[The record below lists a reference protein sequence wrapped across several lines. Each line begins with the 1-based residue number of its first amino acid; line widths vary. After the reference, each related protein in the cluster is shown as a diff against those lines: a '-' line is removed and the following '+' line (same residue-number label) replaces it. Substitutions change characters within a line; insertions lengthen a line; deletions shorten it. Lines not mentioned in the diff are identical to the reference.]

1 MAKTMCMLAWMGL
14 LFLSWPA
21 GRDARL
27 FGQEDAS
34 GAPCPAAKPK
44 LLVAGRAAPSE
55 KEYLA
60 LVAREKQNVARDMSA
75 QGMRTLERT
84 LVAAPRAAAGADL
97 GLIFLSINDVS
108 AAVYATAISAWRD
121 PVDALTANN
130 LGAALKVARAYDSA
144 FSVLLYANAR
154 RHDSP
159 VILTN
164 LGNVAFALGDGKAAG
179 EYYRQALAARAD
191 HPAALTGLGHLALCR
206 GDKAGA
212 ERYFRK
218 AMNQMYL
225 PAARAGIEKTRSAG
239 DSEPGNAKPGSAGA
253 QPGAAQ
259 NKPISHPS
267 GKGGGKGISLP
278 DPPVSSSAR
287 GMALR
292 VDDIARLAE
301 DGRKQLDDLGQQIAA
316 ISSAMA
322 GKAGAASSPSGSRIV
337 LRNPNDKEAFV
348 LDDTWRIF
356 DARIWERTDR
366 LLGRITDLMIRTQDR
381 QMAILQQE
389 SAELAACGSNE
400 ACYRAAELKACRA
413 NHALAREAHA
423 QFFPVWQELWQ
434 GTHTDL
440 SDYHAFTTPWLQDI
454 HDVQAN
460 RFYNITRQMVVLSQA
475 TSLYSLA
482 QSEAQLMAQLTEGE
496 CTAFEEKREAWVPRP
511 LKEWPDD
518 PTKCRSG
525 TMSMKLIIAT
535 LEGDCDKLS
544 IEFGAGAFVSGEYR
558 WGKTSAEDQVTLW
571 GGLGQTVGAGP
582 VSVSGKIGPYV
593 TVQLGGDGSQL
604 VDYGVKDEAGL
615 SVQLGPARLDAAA
628 EARLGAE
635 TGLNVDYSATP
646 KLGAEI

>member
-1 MAKTMCMLAWMGL
+1 MAKTLCIL
-14 LFLSWPA
+14 LFIALILLAWPA
-21 GRDARL
+21 GVAAQL
-27 FGQEDAS
+27 SGQEDAS
-34 GAPCPAAKPK
+34 GAPCPAEKPK
-44 LLVAGRAAPSE
+44 LIVAGRAAPSE

-60 LVAREKQNVARDMSA
+60 LVAREKQKISRDMSA
-75 QGMRTLERT
+75 QGIRTLERA
-84 LVAAPRAAAGADL
+84 LIAAPRAAAGADL
-97 GLIFLSINDVS
+97 GLLFLSINDVS

-121 PVDALTANN
+121 PADALTANN

-154 RHDSP
+154 LHDSP

-179 EYYRQALAARAD
+179 EFYRQALAASPD

-212 ERYFRK
+212 ARCFRK
-218 AMNQMYL
+218 AMDQMYL
-225 PAARAGIEKTRSAG
+225 PAARAGLEKTRGGG
-239 DSEPGNAKPGSAGA
+239 DNEEGNAKPGSARV
-253 QPGAAQ
+253 QPDEAQ

-292 VDDIARLAE
+292 LDDIGRLAE
-301 DGRKQLDDLGQQIAA
+301 DGQKQLADLGRQIAA
-316 ISSAMA
+316 ASSAMA
-322 GKAGAASSPSGSRIV
+322 GTGGAGSSPSGARIV
-337 LRNPNDKEAFV
+337 LRNSNEKEIFV

-366 LLGRITDLMIRTQDR
+366 LLGKITDLMIRTQDR

-389 SAELAACGSNE
+389 SAEIAACGGND
-400 ACYRAAELKACRA
+400 ACFRAAELKACRA
-413 NHALAREAHA
+413 YHALAMEAHA
-423 QFFPVWQELWQ
+423 QFFPIWQDLWQ

-440 SDYHAFTTPWLQDI
+440 SDYHTFTTPWLQDI

-460 RFYNITRQMVVLSQA
+460 RFYNITRQMYVLGQA
-475 TSLYSLA
+475 TSLYCIA
-482 QSEAQLMAQLTEGE
+482 QSEAGLMAQLTERD
-496 CTAFEEKREAWVPRP
+496 CTAFEEKREVWVPRP

-518 PTKCRSG
+518 PMKCRSG

-544 IEFGAGAFVSGEYR
+544 VEFGSGVFVSGEYR
-558 WGKTSAEDQVTLW
+558 WGSTGSEDQVTLW
-571 GGLGQTVGAGP
+571 GGLGQTVGVGP

-593 TVQLGGDGSQL
+593 TFQLSGDSSKL

-615 SVQLGPARLDAAA
+615 SVELGPARVDAAA